1 MELEC
6 VMRLM
11 WLGGLAE
18 DRVDGL
24 LRMMRRASATESG
37 YMGGLFQVSAV
48 ALGRSWAAD
57 QRKPRD
63 NTGHQWSTNQ
73 QVITRYTAS
82 LQLGN

>member
-11 WLGGLAE
+11 WLGRLVE

-24 LRMMRRASATESG
+24 LRMMRQASATESG

-48 ALGRSWAAD
+48 ALG
-57 QRKPRD
+57 P
-63 NTGHQWSTNQ
+63 
-73 QVITRYTAS
+73 
-82 LQLGN
+82 QLGRGPAET

>member
-11 WLGGLAE
+11 WLGRLVE

-24 LRMMRRASATESG
+24 LKMMRQASATESG

-48 ALGRSWAAD
+48 AFG
-57 QRKPRD
+57 P
-63 NTGHQWSTNQ
+63 
-73 QVITRYTAS
+73 
-82 LQLGN
+82 QLGHGPAET

>member
-1 MELEC
+1 MVLEC

-11 WLGGLAE
+11 WLGRLVE

-37 YMGGLFQVSAV
+37 YMGGLFQGVQWP
-48 ALGRSWAAD
+48 LGRSWAAD

-63 NTGHQWSTNQ
+63 TTGHQWSTNQ

-82 LQLGN
+82 LQLEN